1 MSVGIAVIV
10 AAMDASTVA
19 ATCGVGDGV
28 FVDVGS
34 VVEVGIA
41 ATTAWTVASMF
52 GVGVGV
58 AVGSASSTRAATVA
72 SISGNGVAGALGSP
86 HESIRSARNKTV
98 MRKGNHLRVMICSA
112 GGHITQK

>member
-1 MSVGIAVIV
+1 
-10 AAMDASTVA
+10 MDASTVA

-41 ATTAWTVASMF
+41 ATTAWTVASIL
-52 GVGVGV
+52 GVGV
-58 AVGSASSTRAATVA
+58 AVAVGIASATRAATVA
-72 SISGNGVAGALGSP
+72 SISGSGVAGALGSP